1 MKNLILIA
9 ALFLL
14 VSCSNDDDN
23 ASGGMTIT
31 TVGQGNLQN
40 PSIKQAN
47 MVITN
52 KIAWEALKA
61 KMMESDKNTTE
72 KSLKEKDIDFSKF
85 NIIAVFY
92 RQNSNSATSIDITKA
107 TMYSNKIV
115 IRVEN
120 LKVSFILNIAQPF
133 HIVKIPKSSKNIVFE
148 EIKNPFYSK

>member
-14 VSCSNDDDN
+14 VSCSNDDN
-23 ASGGMTIT
+23 ASGDITIT
-31 TVGQGNLQN
+31 SVGQGNLQN
-40 PSIKQAN
+40 PTIKQAN

-61 KMMESDKNTTE
+61 KMIESDKNTTE